1 MILAWLGIAA
11 LAGAGYLSARWLL
24 DRYDSLGRVKAFP
37 SIAVGGLVLI
47 ALAGL
52 IPFFLRL
59 RLEARLEAASSA
71 IVGVPVDVHCQAFGE
86 AFVDAGM
93 ELGYVRFG
101 ADGVPERRTLI
112 KRQQCSDLSDYI
124 GGGHDEIVHEHVVA
138 VHTLTHEAI
147 HMSGVTSEAE
157 TECVAMQRDA
167 EMARLLGANPEA
179 ARALAVYYWE
189 NVYPRMP
196 EPYASDDCRSGGA
209 LDRDLPDA
217 PWDEPTAR

>member
-1 MILAWLGIAA
+1 MILQWIGLAA
-11 LAGAGYLSARWLL
+11 SVGAGYLAIRWLL
-24 DRYDSLGRVKAFP
+24 NRYDSLGRTRSFP
-37 SIAVGGLVLI
+37 SIAVGGLIVI
-47 ALAGL
+47 ALACL
-52 IPFFLRL
+52 VPFFLRV
-59 RLEARLEAASSA
+59 RLEGKLETASSA
-71 IVGVPVDVHCQAFGE
+71 IVGAPVEVDCQAFGE

-101 ADGVPERRTLI
+101 PDGVPEPRTLI
-112 KRQQCSDLSDYI
+112 KRQQCRDLSDYI
-124 GGGHDEIVHEHVVA
+124 AGGHSDLVHEQVVA

-167 EMARLLGANPEA
+167 EMARLLGADPA
-179 ARALAVYYWE
+179 DAMSLARYYWD

-196 EPYASDDCRSGGA
+196 SPYSSEDCRDNGP

-217 PWDEPTAR
+217 PWDPVS

>member
-1 MILAWLGIAA
+1 MILPWVGLAA
-11 LAGAGYLSARWLL
+11 LAGAGYLSVRWLL
-24 DRYDSLGRVKAFP
+24 DRYDSLGRLKAFP
-37 SIAVGGLVLI
+37 SVAVGGLVVI
-47 ALAGL
+47 ALGGL

-59 RLEARLEAASSA
+59 RLEARLETAATA

-101 ADGVPERRTLI
+101 PDGVPERRTLI
-112 KRQQCSDLSDYI
+112 KRQQCSDLSDYV
-124 GGGHDEIVHEHVVA
+124 GGGHEDHTHAHVVA

-147 HMSGVTSEAE
+147 HMSGITSEAE
-157 TECVAMQRDA
+157 TECLAMQRNA
-167 EMARLLGANPEA
+167 EMARLLGASVEDA
-179 ARALAVYYWE
+179 QRLASYYWV

-196 EPYASDDCRSGGA
+196 SPYSSEECREGGG

-217 PWDEPTAR
+217 PWDAAA

>member
-1 MILAWLGIAA
+1 MLAWLGIAA
-11 LAGAGYLSARWLL
+11 LSGAAYMSARWLL

-37 SIAVGGLVLI
+37 SIAVGGFVVI

-101 ADGVPERRTLI
+101 ADGVPERTTLI
-112 KRQQCSDLSDYI
+112 KRQQCRDLSDYV
-124 GGGHDEIVHEHVVA
+124 GGGHDDIVHEQVVA

-157 TECVAMQRDA
+157 TECVAMQRNA
-167 EMARLLGANPEA
+167 EMARLLGAEPA
-179 ARALAVYYWE
+179 DAHALAVYYWE
-189 NVYPRMP
+189 NVYPRRP
-196 EPYASDDCRSGGA
+196 GTYSSGDCRSGGP
-209 LDRDLPDA
+209 LDRNLPDA
-217 PWDEPTAR
+217 PWDAAS

>member
-1 MILAWLGIAA
+1 LA
-11 LAGAGYLSARWLL
+11 
-24 DRYDSLGRVKAFP
+24 K
-37 SIAVGGLVLI
+37 
-47 ALAGL
+47 
-52 IPFFLRL
+52 
-59 RLEARLEAASSA
+59 ASSV

-101 ADGVPERRTLI
+101 ADGVPERKTLI
-112 KRQQCSDLSDYI
+112 KRQQCSDLSDFI
-124 GGGHDEIVHEHVVA
+124 GGGHADVVHEQVVA

-157 TECVAMQRDA
+157 TECLAMQRDA
-167 EMARLLGANPEA
+167 EMARLLGADPA
-179 ARALAVYYWE
+179 DALGLAVYYWE

-196 EPYASDDCRSGGA
+196 DTYSSADCRSGGP

-217 PWDEPTAR
+217 PWDPAA